1 MAKKRI
7 SAYTRNRNR
16 IMSTIRRMKA
26 KGFSSELYFPTEKEL
41 RSQGL
46 HGKELT
52 SLTREL
58 KSWTAKSLKEYII
71 SENDEYNES
80 SFEAP
85 LNVSTDTSFFDDV
98 VINQWILKLNT
109 FAQGEAQNLL
119 KAWLSSMINENG
131 KHNVARML
139 NDGAEAGNILTWEIA
154 YKVDQAVTYISNML
168 DYLPDQGVL
177 YKEETLDKVEYMK
190 RFGDALEQDEDWEEP
205 V

>member
-26 KGFSSELYFPTEKEL
+26 KGFSNELYFPTEKEL
-41 RSQGL
+41 RSQGV

-52 SLTREL
+52 RLTREL
-58 KSWTAKSLKEYII
+58 KSWDSKALKEYII
-71 SENDEYNES
+71 SEDETTFEPPYNPS
-80 SFEAP
+80 D
-85 LNVSTDTSFFDDV
+85 DTAFFDEV
-98 VINQWILKLNT
+98 VINQWILKLNS

-119 KAWLSSMINENG
+119 KAWLSSMISENG
-131 KHNVARML
+131 KHSVAKML
-139 NDGAEAGNILTWEIA
+139 NDGAEAGNILTWDIA

-177 YKEETLDKVEYMK
+177 YKEETLDRIEYMK
-190 RFGDALEQDEDWEEP
+190 RFGDALEQDEDWEDP

>member
-41 RSQGL
+41 RSQGVK
-46 HGKELT
+46 GKELT
-52 SLTREL
+52 QLTREL
-58 KSWTAKSLKEYII
+58 KSWTSKSIKEYII
-71 SENDEYNES
+71 SEDVTT
-80 SFEAP
+80 FEP
-85 LNVSTDTSFFDDV
+85 PFNPSDDTTFFDEV
-98 VINQWILKLNT
+98 VINQWILKLNSFT
-109 FAQGEAQNLL
+109 QGEAQNLL

-131 KHNVARML
+131 KHNVAKML
-139 NDGAEAGNILTWEIA
+139 NNGAEAGNILTWDIA

-177 YKEETLDKVEYMK
+177 YKEETLDRVEYMK

>member
-41 RSQGL
+41 RSQGVK
-46 HGKELT
+46 GKELT
-52 SLTREL
+52 ALTREL

-71 SENDEYNES
+71 SEDETTFEPPYNPS
-80 SFEAP
+80 D
-85 LNVSTDTSFFDDV
+85 DTAFFDEV
-98 VINQWILKLNT
+98 VINQWILKLNSFT
-109 FAQGEAQNLL
+109 QGEAQNLL
-119 KAWLSSMINENG
+119 KAWLSSMISENC
-131 KHNVARML
+131 KHSVAKML
-139 NDGAEAGNILTWEIA
+139 NDGAEAGNILTWDIA

-177 YKEETLDKVEYMK
+177 YKEETLDRIEYMK
-190 RFGDALEQDEDWEEP
+190 RFGDALEQDEDWEDP

>member
-1 MAKKRI
+1 
-7 SAYTRNRNR
+7 
-16 IMSTIRRMKA
+16 MSTIRRMKS

-41 RSQGL
+41 RSQGVN
-46 HGKELT
+46 GKELT
-52 SLTREL
+52 ALTRKL

-71 SENDEYNES
+71 SENYEPQFEPPYNPS
-80 SFEAP
+80 Y
-85 LNVSTDTSFFDDV
+85 DTSFFDDV

-109 FAQGEAQNLL
+109 FAQGEAHNLL

-131 KHNVARML
+131 KHNVAIML

-177 YKEETLDKVEYMK
+177 YKEETLDRIEYMK
-190 RFGDALEQDEDWEEP
+190 RFGDALEQNEDWEEP

>member
-41 RSQGL
+41 RLQGV

-52 SLTREL
+52 RLTREL

-71 SENDEYNES
+71 SENETTFEPPYNPS
-80 SFEAP
+80 D
-85 LNVSTDTSFFDDV
+85 DTTFFDEI
-98 VINQWILKLNT
+98 VINNWILKLNSFT
-109 FAQGEAQNLL
+109 QGEAQNLL
-119 KAWLSSMINENG
+119 KAWLSSMISENG
-131 KHNVARML
+131 KHNVAKML
-139 NDGAEAGNILTWEIA
+139 NDGAEAGNILTWDIA

-177 YKEETLDKVEYMK
+177 YKEETLDRVEYMK